1 MFSVA
6 GTVCNLKFDCTRIGV
21 KMASKMNQMLALM
34 RSITKERGA
43 TTYESSSRTGECS
56 LLPLDCRR
64 DS

>member
-1 MFSVA
+1 M
-6 GTVCNLKFDCTRIGV
+6 T
-21 KMASKMNQMLALM
+21 SKMNQMFTFM